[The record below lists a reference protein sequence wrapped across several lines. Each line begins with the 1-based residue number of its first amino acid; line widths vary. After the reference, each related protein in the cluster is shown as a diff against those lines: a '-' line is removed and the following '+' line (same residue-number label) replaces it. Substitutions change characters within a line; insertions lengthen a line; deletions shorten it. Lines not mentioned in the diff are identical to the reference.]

1 MNYIGE
7 QCFGCGRKFDEND
20 DVVVCPDCGT
30 PYHRE
35 CYKQA
40 GECLNR
46 ELHESGEG
54 WKRKGDGQA
63 DAVKE
68 KICPRCQQKN
78 SADAEKCSSCGES
91 FVQRESSQEERIS
104 PEEMAELFSQ
114 MDVNKEC
121 LGFDPEE
128 EFDGVKL
135 RDISSFV
142 NSNTMYYIPLF
153 KRMKAFGSKISFNA
167 ACLFFPYFYFANRKM
182 WGWAV
187 VTALITLVFDI
198 PAMLYI
204 IGQQGE
210 FLPYMSEISSFIIS
224 NEKLLLNLSEALNG
238 IGWVIRLLLCLF
250 GNWLYFR
257 FVIRSVRKIRRS
269 PSGQRIGNS
278 TLRAKGGVQPVN
290 ILIIGI
296 ILMAMTMA
304 AYFVLMFILM
314 FVQQLGVI

>member
-1 MNYIGE
+1 MYQYHYIL
-7 QCFGCGRKFDEND
+7 R
-20 DVVVCPDCGT
+20 
-30 PYHRE
+30 
-35 CYKQA
+35 
-40 GECLNR
+40 
-46 ELHESGEG
+46 SGISDS
-54 WKRKGDGQA
+54 K
-63 DAVKE
+63 
-68 KICPRCQQKN
+68 KN
-78 SADAEKCSSCGES
+78 A
-91 FVQRESSQEERIS
+91 
-104 PEEMAELFSQ
+104 
-114 MDVNKEC
+114 
-121 LGFDPEE
+121 
-128 EFDGVKL
+128 
-135 RDISSFV
+135 
-142 NSNTMYYIPLF
+142 
-153 KRMKAFGSKISFNA
+153 
-167 ACLFFPYFYFANRKM
+167 
-182 WGWAV
+182 

-269 PSGQRIGNS
+269 PSGQRIGS
-278 TLRAKGGVQPVN
+278 SALRAKGGVQPVN